1 MEKVITIPK
10 DLAKKG
16 ELVLIPREVYKTLL
30 ENQKVT
36 KEDVLRWA
44 REAKTLKK
52 IGKLPRLKSWASFK
66 K

>member
-16 ELVLIPREVYKTLL
+16 ELVVIPRETYEMLL

-36 KEDVLRWA
+36 EEDILRWT
-44 REAKTLKK
+44 REAKALKK
-52 IGKLPRLKSWASFK
+52 MGKLPRLKSWVGF
-66 K
+66 